1 MRGDFVERI
10 VSLNV
15 RQGGGK
21 RAQKIVEWLCR
32 QEPDHIVLSEW
43 KYNDAGV
50 YFIVSLIRAG
60 YCVHPFC
67 SFDKG
72 KTSSVFF
79 ASKNNQ
85 HHANPVQSPDFGSK
99 ELGFITFP
107 HFSLCVC
114 YFPLGKKKA
123 PFFHACAKLAKD
135 YQGKPFLL
143 LGDLNTGCCSTD
155 KEHGSTKFPCE
166 DLFLDL
172 TQKSHLTDLW
182 RSQHGD
188 ATKEWSW
195 RSSKSGFRIDHAFVN
210 EQFLDKFP
218 QTKCTYDHTPREI
231 GLSDHSALILEMA

>member
-15 RQGGGK
+15 CQGGGK
-21 RAQKIVEWLCR
+21 RAPKIAEWLR
-32 QEPDHIVLSEW
+32 SQEPDHIVLSEW
-43 KYNDAGV
+43 KYTDAGC
-50 YFIVSLIRAG
+50 YFIVTLLSLG

-67 SFDKG
+67 AFDKG
-72 KTSSVFF
+72 KASTVLF
-79 ASKNNQ
+79 ASRNNQ
-85 HHANPVQSPDFGSK
+85 HRVSPIQSPEFGSK
-99 ELGFITFP
+99 ELGFINFP
-107 HFSLCVC
+107 HFSLCAC

-135 YQGKPFLL
+135 YQWKPFLL

-155 KEHGSTKFPCE
+155 KESGSIKFPCE

-172 TQKSHLTDLW
+172 TQKSQLTDLW
-182 RSQHGD
+182 RSQHGT
-188 ATKEWSW
+188 AAKEWSW

-210 EQFLDKFP
+210 EQFLKKFP
-218 QTKCTYDHTPREI
+218 QTKCAYDHTPREI